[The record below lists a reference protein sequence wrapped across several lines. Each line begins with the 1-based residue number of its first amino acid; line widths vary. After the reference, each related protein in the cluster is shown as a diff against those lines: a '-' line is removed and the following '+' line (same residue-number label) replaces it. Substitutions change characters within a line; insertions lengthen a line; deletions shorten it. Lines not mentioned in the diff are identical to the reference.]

1 MSTYTN
7 YFKNYYQANKER
19 IKQYTIEYYEKN
31 KERLQEYRKEYSKH
45 YYQNVLKAKRRER
58 RQKQN
63 FSIHGV
69 PPEES
74 SVFASAPS
82 AKSKTVKHKTITL
95 ETVESEPIVIM
106 QETVL
111 YPTQIVRGNF
121 TLCFD

>member
-19 IKQYTIEYYEKN
+19 IKQYTMEYYEKN

-45 YYQNVLKAKRRER
+45 YYQNVLKGKRRER

-69 PPEES
+69 PLGES
-74 SVFASAPS
+74 SVFASTPS
-82 AKSKTVKHKTITL
+82 TKTVKRKTITL